1 MEDKKTKKAEV
12 KVEVEKKPV
21 ATTEVKKVEE
31 TKKVEP
37 VKEEATKTITVVKE
51 KTKNKT
57 NLDDVEFNILWQGKP
72 CGLLQRFLTKIHLN
86 FTTYQITK
94 DELIIITGFFKRRLN
109 SYELFQ
115 LKDPDLSDTIYQRLL
130 DISTVSVT
138 LDTHDETPG
147 CEKQVIKLKN
157 IQDGSKVRKLLR
169 DAIERDVMDRQI
181 TYLNKV

>member
-109 SYELFQ
+109 SYE
-115 LKDPDLSDTIYQRLL
+115 
-130 DISTVSVT
+130 
-138 LDTHDETPG
+138 
-147 CEKQVIKLKN
+147 
-157 IQDGSKVRKLLR
+157 
-169 DAIERDVMDRQI
+169 
-181 TYLNKV
+181 